1 MVTGALIR
9 VGFLEGDEGLSEVT
23 ECVNK
28 GVRRATFSAFYSV
41 WICSGLVADVVKDEW
56 VRRMFNAIFQE

>member
-28 GVRRATFSAFYSV
+28 G
-41 WICSGLVADVVKDEW
+41 G
-56 VRRMFNAIFQE
+56 QERDLFGPLFCMDM

>member
-28 GVRRATFSAFYSV
+28 RVRSATFSALYSV
-41 WICSGLVADVVKDEW
+41 RICSGLVADVVKDEW
-56 VRRMFNAIFQE
+56 VRRMFTPIFQE

>member
-28 GVRRATFSAFYSV
+28 GVRSATFFRPFILY
-41 WICSGLVADVVKDEW
+41 GYVVGW
-56 VRRMFNAIFQE
+56 WQM